1 VQRALPFPHL
11 TSNPASASRLAGLA
25 QTLAAPT
32 ILALGLLLRALLLD
46 RPGLHPDEALYA
58 SWALRIAD
66 GSDPALSGVYVDK
79 PPLLLYLLAGLFR
92 LAGYDGGAP
101 LEASRL
107 ILAGRLAALLTSGA
121 SLALLW
127 LIARRIHGPRVA
139 LAALALFALSPL
151 AVRLSP
157 TLFTDPWLVLW
168 MLLGLWAALDRR
180 AWLAGIACGLAF
192 ATKQQAVLLAPLVL
206 AVLGGSLLRDASAD
220 LNMTEAHDRTMAA
233 DAAAD
238 RGNAGWPRAAWRWLN
253 GFALVAVMVLWWDS
267 LRWQWMP
274 SYWDRSA
281 QTYGGV
287 ALALDGSL
295 PQRLGQWG
303 ELWGYAFGWPL
314 WLALAVLILW
324 AVVRQ
329 VKPSGRPAGAPMEGN
344 SAAQSAPAGV
354 QAKTGPS
361 GVMYS
366 TQRWRSMAVQR
377 HWFDVLTL
385 VYVAGYLALHLLTNL
400 APWDRYLLPVIPLLA
415 LLVGRGAV
423 GAWDILFA
431 AGQPARRTAWQRQIA
446 TAALVLGTVY
456 AAYTASLARL
466 PLSDGGAYDGAP
478 AVAAHVGTAE
488 PADAIL
494 YHHWLG
500 WHYNFY
506 LYDAPVELRWWQ
518 DAADLARKA
527 AASPG
532 QRQLIAFPA
541 GRDDG
546 SVQAALAGAGLHL
559 VPLLTAS
566 DTQGAPS
573 ATLFSI
579 EPVPSGVAGHAP

>member
-1 VQRALPFPHL
+1 MQRALPFPRLISH
-11 TSNPASASRLAGLA
+11 PANASRLAGLA
-25 QTLAAPT
+25 QSLAAPAV
-32 ILALGLLLRALLLD
+32 LALGLLLRALLLD

-66 GSDPALSGVYVDK
+66 GSDPALLGVYVDK

-101 LEASRL
+101 LDASRL
-107 ILAGRLAALLTSGA
+107 LLAGRLAALLASGA

-127 LIARRIHGPRVA
+127 LIARRVHGPRVA
-139 LAALALFALSPL
+139 LAALALLALSPL

-168 MLLGLWAALDRR
+168 LLLGLWAALDRR

-206 AVLGGSLLRDASAD
+206 VVLGGSLLRDASAD
-220 LNMTEAHDRTMAA
+220 LSMTEAHDRTMAA
-233 DAAAD
+233 DAAA
-238 RGNAGWPRAAWRWLN
+238 GTVKAAWPRAVGRWLS
-253 GFALVAVMVLWWDS
+253 GFALVAVFVLWWDS

-295 PQRLGQWG
+295 SQRLGQWG
-303 ELWGYAFGWPL
+303 ELLGYGLGWPL
-314 WLALAVLILW
+314 WLALAALILW
-324 AVVRQ
+324 ALVLQ
-329 VKPSGRPAGAPMEGN
+329 VQSPGRPAGAVMDENSGN
-344 SAAQSAPAGV
+344 RSA
-354 QAKTGPS
+354 TGPS
-361 GVMYS
+361 SEPSS
-366 TQRWRSMAVQR
+366 TQRRQSMAGQR
-377 HWFDVLTL
+377 HWFNVLTL
-385 VYVAGYLALHLLTNL
+385 VYVAGYLALHIVTNL
-400 APWDRYLLPVIPLLA
+400 APWDRYLLPLLPLLA
-415 LLVGRGAV
+415 LLLARGAV
-423 GAWDILFA
+423 GVWDMLFA
-431 AGQPARRTAWQRQIA
+431 AAQPARRPGWQRQIA
-446 TAALVLGTVY
+446 IAALALGAAY
-456 AAYTASLARL
+456 AVYTASLARL
-466 PLSDGGAYDGAP
+466 PLSDGGAYDGVP
-478 AVAAHVGTAE
+478 ALAAHVRTAE
-488 PADAIL
+488 PAGAIL

-518 DAADLARKA
+518 DTADLARKA

-546 SVQAALAGAGLHL
+546 SVQAALAAANLHL
-559 VPLLTAS
+559 RPVLSVGDA
-566 DTQGAPS
+566 QGAPS
-573 ATLFSI
+573 ATLYSI
-579 EPVPSGVAGHAP
+579 EPVPSGAARHAP